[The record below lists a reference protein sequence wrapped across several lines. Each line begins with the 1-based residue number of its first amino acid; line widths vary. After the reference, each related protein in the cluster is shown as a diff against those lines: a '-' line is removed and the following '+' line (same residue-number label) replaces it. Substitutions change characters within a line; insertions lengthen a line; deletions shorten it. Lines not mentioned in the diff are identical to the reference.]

1 MRLDLHVYEREV
13 RAVAEALREWL
24 GDSKKALAVALAVVL
39 GHKFGEGDA
48 YAGFVL
54 RRAPQIVWAA
64 VKIVKEAGVD
74 VADIERFTRRIGYV
88 TAGYAAMRLSMRLL
102 QHEAIPEKVRARIR
116 EILLD
121 RKF

>member
-1 MRLDLHVYEREV
+1 VSVYEREV

-39 GHKFGEGDA
+39 GHEFGEGDA

-54 RRAPQIVWAA
+54 RRVPQIVWAA
-64 VKIVKEAGVD
+64 IKIVKEAGVD
-74 VADIERFTRRIGYV
+74 VGDIEKFANRIGYV
-88 TAGYAAMRLSMRLL
+88 TAGYAAVRLSKRIL
-102 QHEAIPEKVRARIR
+102 EAENVPKSVRDRVR
-116 EILLD
+116 EILLA